1 MLVRMCTVL
10 ALVQIDDR
18 INIPG
23 AVFDQ
28 RKMRVRKLLKTFCKL
43 LEFLGKLSLIAHSS
57 DLKI

>member
-1 MLVRMCTVL
+1 MCTVL